1 MSIRTHIDAIAEK
14 RSQLKEQIAV
24 ESSRPAPD
32 FTLITNLKKQNLTLK
47 EEMQRYLILMKKE
60 SMSA

>member
-1 MSIRTHIDAIAEK
+1 MKAHIDAIAEK
-14 RSQLKEQIAV
+14 RAQLKDQIAA
-24 ESSRPAPD
+24 ESARPAPN
-32 FTLITNLKKQNLTLK
+32 FTLITTLKKQNLTLK